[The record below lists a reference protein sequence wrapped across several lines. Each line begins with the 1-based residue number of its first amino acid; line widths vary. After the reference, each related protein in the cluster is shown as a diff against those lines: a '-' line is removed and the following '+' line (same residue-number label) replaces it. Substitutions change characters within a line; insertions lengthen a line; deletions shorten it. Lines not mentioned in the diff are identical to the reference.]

1 MVDFIYDKLKQTNDL
16 KVIIKELLED
26 IISPDYVKTSKTYL
40 LFVTILF
47 IDGVGCD
54 NMTCIII
61 LIKQDQ
67 RRSWTNW

>member
-40 LFVTILF
+40 
-47 IDGVGCD
+47 
-54 NMTCIII
+54 II
-61 LIKQDQ
+61 L
-67 RRSWTNW
+67 

>member
-67 RRSWTNW
+67 RRS